1 VVITADDFGLAPEVN
16 EAVEIAC
23 RDGILTAASLMVSG
37 PAAADAVARAQ
48 RLGRLR
54 VGLHLVL
61 TDGRPV
67 LPPQRLPDLVDTC
80 GRFRRAMAALGCAIA
95 ARPSVRRQVA
105 AEIEAQFAAFWATGL
120 RLDHVNAH
128 KHFHLHPVIARA
140 TIAIGAR
147 YGLAGLRVPT
157 EPRSVLAAVEPQART
172 SSAWMTAPWARL
184 LARTAR
190 RSGLQA
196 PDAVFGLAWSGAMT
210 AARLA
215 GLLHHLPPGRTE
227 IYLHPAT
234 RDDFTGH
241 APGYCYRDELAALT
255 APSTIAVARR
265 EGLELGG
272 YADFAGQAER
282 RR

>member
-1 VVITADDFGLAPEVN
+1 MITADDFGLAPEVN

-48 RLGRLR
+48 QLARLR

-61 TDGRPV
+61 VDGRPV
-67 LPPQRLPDLVDTC
+67 LPPQRLPDLVDAS
-80 GRFRRAMAALGCAIA
+80 GRFRTGMAALGCAIA

-105 AEIEAQFAAFWATGL
+105 AEIEAQFAAFRATGL

-128 KHFHLHPVIARA
+128 KHFHLHPAIARA
-140 TIAIGAR
+140 TITIGAR

-157 EPRSVLAAVEPQART
+157 EPRSVLAAVEPQVRT
-172 SSAWMTAPWARL
+172 NSAWMTAPWARL

-190 RSGLQA
+190 RCGLQA

-210 AARLA
+210 ASRLT
-215 GLLHHLPPGRTE
+215 GLMHHLPPGRTE

-234 RDDFTGH
+234 RDDFIGH
-241 APGYCYRDELAALT
+241 APGYGYREELAALT
-255 APSTIAVARR
+255 APSTIAAARR
-265 EGLELGG
+265 EGLDLGG